1 VLEHGPRCA
10 TGCDTLERENGR
22 IKHMKD
28 KDQKKKDLEDL
39 KKALEENKNIFVT
52 SYEKLRVSQDFA
64 LRKTVRDAGGSYRV
78 VKNNLASKAS
88 EGTPA
93 NDLLGDLKGMTSLA
107 FTSND
112 PVALA
117 KALTKYAKDN
127 AAFTFKAGMVEGRVI
142 DVKAINDLAAMPP
155 KEEIYAKLLYLVN
168 ASATR
173 LVFAMNGV
181 GRNLAVVL
189 DQAGKENKFKQ

>member
-1 VLEHGPRCA
+1 
-10 TGCDTLERENGR
+10 
-22 IKHMKD
+22 MKD
-28 KDQKKKDLEDL
+28 KDQKKKELEDL
-39 KKALEENKNIFVT
+39 KKALKENKNIFVT
-52 SYEKLRVSQDFA
+52 SYEKLRVSQDFT
-64 LRKTVRDAGGSYRV
+64 LRKTIRDAGGNYRV
-78 VKNNLASKAS
+78 VKNNLASKAA

-93 NDLLGDLKGMTSLA
+93 NELLGDLRGMTSLA

-142 DVKAINDLAAMPP
+142 DVKAISDLAAMPP

-168 ASATR
+168 ATATR
-173 LVFAMNGV
+173 LVTSVNGV

-189 DQAGKENKFKQ
+189 DQAGKENKFKE

>member
-1 VLEHGPRCA
+1 
-10 TGCDTLERENGR
+10 
-22 IKHMKD
+22 MKD

-173 LVFAMNGV
+173 LVLAMNGV

>member
-1 VLEHGPRCA
+1 
-10 TGCDTLERENGR
+10 
-22 IKHMKD
+22 MKNKDD
-28 KDQKKKDLEDL
+28 KQKDLDDL
-39 KKALEENKNIFVT
+39 KKAIEENRNFFVT
-52 SYEKLRVSQDFA
+52 GYEKMTVSQDFQ
-64 LRKTVRDAGGSYRV
+64 LRKTIRDAGGRYRV
-78 VKNNLASKAS
+78 IKNNLAAKAS

-93 NDLLGDLKGMTSLA
+93 GDLLGQLKGMTSLA
-107 FTSND
+107 YTSGD

-142 DVKAINDLAAMPP
+142 DVKSINDLAAMPP
-155 KEEIYAKLLYLVN
+155 KEEIFAKLLFLIN
-168 ASATR
+168 ATATR
-173 LVFAMNGV
+173 LVTSVNGV

>member
-1 VLEHGPRCA
+1 
-10 TGCDTLERENGR
+10 
-22 IKHMKD
+22 
-28 KDQKKKDLEDL
+28 
-39 KKALEENKNIFVT
+39 
-52 SYEKLRVSQDFA
+52 VSQDFA

-142 DVKAINDLAAMPP
+142 DIKAINDLAAMPR

-173 LVFAMNGV
+173 LVSAMNGV
-181 GRNLAVVL
+181 ARNLAVVL

>member
-1 VLEHGPRCA
+1 
-10 TGCDTLERENGR
+10 
-22 IKHMKD
+22 MKD
-28 KDQKKKDLEDL
+28 KDQKQKELEEL

-64 LRKTVRDAGGSYRV
+64 LRKTVRDAGGNYRV
-78 VKNNLASKAS
+78 VKNNLVSKAA

-93 NDLLGDLKGMTSLA
+93 NDLLADLKGMTSLA
-107 FTSND
+107 FTSKD

-117 KALTKYAKDN
+117 KALTKYAKEN
-127 AAFTFKAGMVEGRVI
+127 AAFTFKAGMVEGRVV
-142 DVKAINDLAAMPP
+142 DVKAINELAAMPP

-173 LVFAMNGV
+173 LVTSVNGV

-189 DQAGKENKFKQ
+189 DQAGKENRFKE